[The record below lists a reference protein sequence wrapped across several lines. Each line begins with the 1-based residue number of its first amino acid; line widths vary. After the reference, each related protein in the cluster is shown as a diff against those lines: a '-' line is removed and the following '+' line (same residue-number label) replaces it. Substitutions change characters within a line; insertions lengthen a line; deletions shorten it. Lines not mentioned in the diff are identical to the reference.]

1 MTETNT
7 KYQQML
13 AAALDLFA
21 QYGYKKTTVEDVASR
36 LDMTKSNL
44 YFYVKSKRDLYEKT
58 IDFALSQW
66 KESVFEAV
74 TNEKDIVTKFRLLA
88 IKSIDYIENN
98 KTIQAILMNDPSIF
112 SLSSDEDRFYQT
124 NLSAKNIIRD
134 ILEEGIREKVFI
146 PVDVAHVTEYLFS
159 VYIMFLIKNYVKSDS
174 SSSEKMFF
182 EGLELTI
189 RGLLL

>member
-1 MTETNT
+1 MTETKT
-7 KYQQML
+7 KHQQML
-13 AAALDLFA
+13 SAALELFA
-21 QYGYKKTTVEDVASR
+21 QYGYKKTTIEDVASR

-58 IDFALSQW
+58 IEFALSQW
-66 KESVFEAV
+66 KESVREAV
-74 TNEKDIVTKFRLLA
+74 ANEKEIVTKFRLLA
-88 IKSIDYIENN
+88 IKSIEYIENN
-98 KTIQAILMNDPSIF
+98 KTIQTILMNDPSIF
-112 SLSSDEDRFYQT
+112 TLSSNEDRFYQT

-146 PVDVAHVTEYLFS
+146 PVDVEHVTEYLFS
-159 VYIMFLIKNYVKSDS
+159 VYIMFLIKTYVKSDT